1 MAMKKTTLLMLLL
14 LPLAALGQNTK
25 SRPLFHRAVEKGV
38 VGQYEEAVELLLKAI
53 DADPEYDEAWLVLG
67 NQQMY
72 LEHYNDAQQS
82 YRRAIELFDTH
93 IDDAEQ
99 KGKAPQ
105 AARLKQWR
113 KEARQGLRT
122 AEWRQHAVD
131 NPVPFRP
138 INLGPNVNTADDEYL
153 PALTADYRMLVFTR
167 RSPRNAQTE
176 RGLDREEDFFYS
188 DYDTMELDWGPA
200 HRMPEPLNSH
210 GNEGAQTISHD
221 GRVVI
226 FTACGRGDGHTGCD
240 IYMSVR
246 QGGRWGKPRSLGTP
260 VNSVYWESF
269 PSLSIDGYTL
279 YFASNRPGGYGG
291 SDIWCCTLEEGRWSD
306 PVNLGPD
313 INTKGDETAPYIHF
327 DDKTLYFASNG
338 HMGMGGMDL
347 YVAKREECKRVLG
360 KTGEWKVENVGYPIN
375 TSGDEN
381 NLIVAPDGR
390 TAIFSSDRFGGYG
403 QQDLYSFIM
412 PAPARPERITFIDPV
427 IQAENLLTMGD
438 TVTLN
443 NIHFLTAS
451 AELYEAS
458 KAGLDRLAEA
468 LQRHPRLRLE
478 VGGHT
483 DAVGK
488 DEDNLLL
495 SERRAK
501 AVYDYLILRGIDPDR
516 LTYRGYGET
525 RPVATN
531 DTPEGRALNRRTTLT
546 PLK

>member
-1 MAMKKTTLLMLLL
+1 MRRYALALMLLL
-14 LPLAALGQNTK
+14 PIAAVGQTK
-25 SRPLFHRAVEKGV
+25 KSTPLFERAVEKSV
-38 VGQYEEAVELLLKAI
+38 VGQYEEAEQLLLKALDI
-53 DADPEYDEAWLVLG
+53 DPGYAEAWLVLG
-67 NQQMY
+67 HQQLY
-72 LEHYNDAQQS
+72 LEHYDAAAESYGRCLELNPSSKRWQQEA
-82 YRRAIELFDTH
+82 RE
-93 IDDAEQ
+93 
-99 KGKAPQ
+99 GKRVA
-105 AARLKQWR
+105 LWR
-113 KEARQGLRT
+113 K
-122 AEWRQHAVD
+122 HAVE

-138 INLGPNVNTADDEYL
+138 INLGPNVNTPDDEYL

-176 RGLDREEDFFYS
+176 RGLDMEEDFFYS

-246 QGGRWGKPRSLGTP
+246 QGGRWGKPRPLGEP
-260 VNSVYWESF
+260 VNSRYWESF

-291 SDIWCCTLEEGRWSD
+291 TDIWCCTLEEGRWSE
-306 PVNLGPD
+306 PRNLGPA
-313 INTKGDETAPYIHF
+313 INTKGNETAPYIHF
-327 DDKTLYFASNG
+327 DDKTLYFASDG
-338 HMGMGGMDL
+338 HTGMGGMDL
-347 YVAKREECKRVLG
+347 FRAKRTSDSTFGDVQNL
-360 KTGEWKVENVGYPIN
+360 GYPIN
-375 TSGDEN
+375 TSGEEN

-403 QQDLYSFIM
+403 RQDLYSFVM
-412 PAPARPERITFIDPV
+412 PAPVRPERITFIDPV
-427 IQAENLLTMGD
+427 VQAENLLTLGD
-438 TVTLN
+438 TVTLH
-443 NIHFLTAS
+443 NILFLTAS

-468 LQRHPRLRLE
+468 LKRHPRLRLE

-501 AVYDYLILRGIDPDR
+501 AVYDYLILRGVEADR
-516 LTYRGYGET
+516 LTYKGYGES

-531 DTPEGRALNRRTTLT
+531 DTPEGRAQNRRTTLT
-546 PLK
+546 PLR

>member
-1 MAMKKTTLLMLLL
+1 MLLL
-14 LPLAALGQNTK
+14 LPVMAVGQNAK
-25 SRPLFHRAVEKGV
+25 SEPLFNQAVEKSV
-38 VGQYEEAVELLLKAI
+38 VGQYEEAVKLLNKAI
-53 DADPEYDEAWLVLG
+53 DLDPGYAEAWLLLG
-67 NQQMY
+67 RQHLL
-72 LEHYNDAQQS
+72 LEKYAD
-82 YRRAIELFDTH
+82 AIENY
-93 IDDAEQ
+93 ER
-99 KGKAPQ
+99 
-105 AARLKQWR
+105 AATLLADLKESKSVKQWR
-113 KEARQGLRT
+113 REAQDGLQMAR
-122 AEWRQHAVD
+122 WRKKAVE

-138 INLGPNVNTADDEYL
+138 INLGPNVNTEDDEYL

-167 RSPRNAQTE
+167 RVPRNPLTDI
-176 RGLDREEDFFYS
+176 GLDKEEDFYWS

-226 FTACGRGDGHTGCD
+226 FTACGRNEKEHTGCD

-246 QGGRWGKPRSLGTP
+246 QGGRWGKPRNMGAP
-260 VNSVYWESF
+260 VSSRYWESF

-291 SDIWCCTLEEGRWSD
+291 TDIWCCTLEEGVWGE
-306 PVNLGPD
+306 PVNLGPEV
-313 INTKGDETAPYIHF
+313 NTRGNETAPYIHF
-327 DDKTLYFASNG
+327 DDKTLYFASDG
-338 HMGMGGMDL
+338 HTGMGGMDL
-347 YVAKREECKRVLG
+347 FCARKEESG
-360 KTGEWKVENVGYPIN
+360 KWKVENLGYPIN
-375 TSGDEN
+375 TAGEEN

-390 TAIFSSDRFGGYG
+390 TAIFSSDRFGSYG
-403 QQDLYSFIM
+403 KQDLYSFVM
-412 PAPARPERITFIDPV
+412 PAPVRPERITFIDPV
-427 IQAENLLTMGD
+427 IQAENLLTLGD
-438 TVTLN
+438 TVTLR

-458 KAGLDRLAEA
+458 KAELDRLAEA

-488 DEDNLLL
+488 DEDNLVL

-501 AVYDYLILRGIDPDR
+501 AVYDYLVLRGVDPDR
-516 LTYRGYGET
+516 LTYRGYGES
-525 RPVATN
+525 RPIATN
-531 DTPEGRALNRRTTLT
+531 DTPEGRAQNRRTTLT

>member
-1 MAMKKTTLLMLLL
+1 MKRATLLLMLI
-14 LPLAALGQNTK
+14 PLVAMGQNKKTEQ
-25 SRPLFHRAVEKGV
+25 LFEQAVEKGV
-38 VGQYEEAVELLLKAI
+38 VGQYEEAIKLLDKVLDI
-53 DADPEYDEAWLVLG
+53 DPNYAEAWLLLGRNHLVLEQFA
-67 NQQMY
+67 N
-72 LEHYNDAQQS
+72 
-82 YRRAIELFDTH
+82 AIEGYSHASELL
-93 IDDAEQ
+93 E
-99 KGKAPQ
+99 KARETKSIQ
-105 AARLKQWR
+105 QWR
-113 KEARQGLRT
+113 REAQDGLRV
-122 AEWRQHAVD
+122 ARWRKHAVE

-138 INLGPNVNTADDEYL
+138 INLGPNVNTQDDEYL

-176 RGLDREEDFFYS
+176 RGLDFEEDFFYS

-226 FTACGRGDGHTGCD
+226 FTACGRNEKEHTGCD

-246 QGGRWGKPRSLGTP
+246 QGGRWGKPRNMGAP
-260 VNSVYWESF
+260 VNSRYWESF

-291 SDIWCCTLEEGRWSD
+291 TDIWCCTLEEGRWSE
-306 PVNLGPD
+306 PKNLGPD
-313 INTKGDETAPYIHF
+313 INTRGNETAPYIHF
-327 DDKTLYFASNG
+327 DDQTLYFASDG
-338 HMGMGGMDL
+338 HTGMGGMDL
-347 YVAKREECKRVLG
+347 FCAKRAE
-360 KTGEWKVENVGYPIN
+360 GEGWKVENLGYPIN
-375 TSGDEN
+375 TAGEEN

-403 QQDLYSFIM
+403 NQDLYSFVM
-412 PAPARPERITFIDPV
+412 PAPVRPERITFIDPV
-427 IQAENLLTMGD
+427 VQAENLLTLGD
-438 TVTLN
+438 TVTLR

-458 KAGLDRLAEA
+458 KAELDRLAEA

-488 DEDNLLL
+488 DEDNLVL
-495 SERRAK
+495 SEQRAK
-501 AVYDYLILRGIDPDR
+501 AVYDYLVLRGVSADR
-516 LTYRGYGET
+516 LAYRGYGET
-525 RPVATN
+525 RPIAPN

>member
-1 MAMKKTTLLMLLL
+1 MLLLL
-14 LPLAALGQNTK
+14 LPLVAAGQGKTPK
-25 SRPLFHRAVEKGV
+25 ALFNQAVQKGV
-38 VGQYEEAVELLLKAI
+38 VGQYEEAVKLLHKAL

-67 NQQMY
+67 NQHMA
-72 LEHYNDAQQS
+72 LEHYNDARDS
-82 YRRAIELFDTH
+82 YRRAIELFDDH
-93 IDDAEQ
+93 IEAAEQ
-99 KGKAPQ
+99 KGKAPL

-113 KEARQGLRT
+113 EEARKGQHT

-131 NPVPFRP
+131 YPVPFRP

-153 PALTADYRMLVFTR
+153 PALTSDYRMLVFTR
-167 RSPRNAQTE
+167 RIPRNAQTE
-176 RGLDREEDFFYS
+176 RGLEREEDFYYS
-188 DYDTMELDWGPA
+188 LYDTMELDWGLA

-226 FTACGRGDGHTGCD
+226 FTACGRGDGHSGCD

-291 SDIWCCTLEEGRWSD
+291 SDIWCCTLEEGRWSK
-306 PVNLGPD
+306 PRNLGPA

-347 YVAKREECKRVLG
+347 YCAKRKECKGVQGSG
-360 KTGEWKVENVGYPIN
+360 KDCEEWGDVKNLGYPIN

-427 IQAENLLTMGD
+427 IQAENLLTLGD

-488 DEDNLLL
+488 DEDNLVL